1 MVLGIPLFLI
11 FGVYGVVNAY
21 LPVMLSGLGYS
32 VTEIGVLQGMFEAAG
47 MAFPILVNARVDRR
61 GNYVTVITLLALLM
75 IVVLPPLVAFRSF
88 WVTGLLLA
96 LLAVGF
102 KGTVPLVDTLV
113 SRSLGGNATDY
124 GKVRVLGSI
133 GFVCVTL
140 LLQFTSVVD
149 STSASSIAVAIA
161 VPCALFAAS
170 VPLVPRLF
178 ARISLAR
185 ARRSG
190 AGTPVAGADP
200 QPKADRGD
208 SSTAVSI
215 GSPRAFVAAFPKSY
229 WAGIALVFLGFFGM
243 TPSQR
248 FFSLY
253 VRDYLGLES
262 YAGLWALS
270 AAAEVPFM
278 FLSGRFIRKYGT
290 KGILVFSLAAIGA
303 RNLVYAAIPTFG
315 GAVIGQLFHSVCFGL
330 FHPAAVVFIGE
341 RAPKRLLAL
350 ALTMYSSVSVGIASV
365 LGNVAGGFVID
376 RFGYRVLFVVFAA
389 FPLAGVLALPAFSKR
404 R

>member
-1 MVLGIPLFLI
+1 MVHGIPLFLI

-21 LPVMLSGLGYS
+21 LPVMLSDLGYS
-32 VTEIGVLQGMFEAAG
+32 VTEIGVLQGLFEAAG
-47 MAFPILVNARVDRR
+47 MAFPIFVNARVDRK
-61 GNYVTVITLLALLM
+61 GNYVAVITLLAVLM
-75 IVVLPPLVAFRSF
+75 ILVLPPLVAFRNF
-88 WVTGLLLA
+88 WLTGALLA
-96 LLAVGF
+96 LLAVGY
-102 KGTVPLVDTLV
+102 KGTVPLVDTMV
-113 SRSLGGNATDY
+113 SRSLGGDATDY

-140 LLQFTSVVD
+140 LLQFTPLVD
-149 STSASSIAVAIA
+149 SSSASSIAIAMA
-161 VPCALFAAS
+161 VPCALFAVS
-170 VPLVPRLF
+170 VPLAPRI
-178 ARISLAR
+178 ASLTSR
-185 ARRSG
+185 TRGDRVEENG
-190 AGTPVAGADP
+190 AGSHDAG
-200 QPKADRGD
+200 KARLE
-208 SSTAVSI
+208 SPAI
-215 GSPRAFVAAFPKSY
+215 ASPRALVAAFPKSY
-229 WAGIALVFLGFFGM
+229 WAGIAIVFLGFFGM

-278 FLSGRFIRKYGT
+278 FLSGRFIKKYGT
-290 KGILVFSLAAIGA
+290 KNILVFSLAAIGA

-315 GAVIGQLFHSVCFGL
+315 GAVVGQLFHSVCFGL

-350 ALTMYSSVSVGIASV
+350 ALTMYTSVSVGIASV
-365 LGNVAGGFVID
+365 LGNVTGGLIID
-376 RFGYRVLFVVFAA
+376 RLGYRALFLAFAA
-389 FPLAGVLALPAFSKR
+389 FPLLGVMSLPVLAKR